1 MNEISATVAF
11 WILDAWRRLGSQL
24 QTGYRNSGGAAL
36 GDSVRV
42 TRIDSCGAT
51 FSMEAVG
58 RTIGQN
64 REWDMS
70 LTDSKFSFDVS
81 SGTVAATL
89 TIEFPNGN
97 KMLLAEMPE

>member
-1 MNEISATVAF
+1 
-11 WILDAWRRLGSQL
+11 
-24 QTGYRNSGGAAL
+24 
-36 GDSVRV
+36 
-42 TRIDSCGAT
+42 
-51 FSMEAVG
+51 MEAVG